1 MASSLRITSPRSM
14 VLNRRIFR
22 LWAPNYGPRAVPEP
36 LELGVL
42 PGYCRGALFCIVISF
57 GPLVLFRAFNA
68 CVLSVNF
75 KIVCAFGGFKDW
87 RGFWNSGIH
96 CTRVWRSPSS
106 IGTILAPASSKL
118 HWSADDSQSPL
129 SFRSWGMALP
139 SNSCQLNTQP
149 RECRHM
155 VNGVHPARSRR
166 LPPIV
171 ITLHRPV
178 PYDFLCILIIFL

>member
-1 MASSLRITSPRSM
+1 M

-22 LWAPNYGPRAVPEP
+22 LWAPKHGPGAVPEP

-87 RGFWNSGIH
+87 KGFWDSGIH

-118 HWSADDSQSPL
+118 RWSADDSQSPL

-178 PYDFLCILIIFL
+178 PYDFPYILIIFLSFP